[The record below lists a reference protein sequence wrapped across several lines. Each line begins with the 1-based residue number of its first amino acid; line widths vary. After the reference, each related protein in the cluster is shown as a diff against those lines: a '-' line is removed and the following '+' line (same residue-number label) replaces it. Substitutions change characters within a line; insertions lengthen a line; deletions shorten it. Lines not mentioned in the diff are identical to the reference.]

1 MLMTNDNIRLY
12 PHDHFFAKT
21 IIRLIPKEVHPNHVT
36 ILRFLLIPPV
46 LYYLALEAWSPALGF
61 FLFAAFT
68 DALDGSLA
76 RVRKQITMWGTVA
89 DPIADKLLIGTTVV
103 LFVAK
108 EIHPLFAA
116 VVILIELMIGAG
128 AYYRKTKG
136 RYVAANEYGKIK
148 MFLQVLGVSLLI
160 LAKLIGLPLAVQF
173 GVGTLSLAIVFAI
186 VSLLTYGF

>member
-1 MLMTNDNIRLY
+1 MMMTNETIRLY
-12 PHDHFFAKT
+12 PQDRLFAKT
-21 IIRLIPKEVHPNHVT
+21 LIRLIPKDVHPNHVT
-36 ILRFLLIPPV
+36 ILRFLMIPPV
-46 LYYLALEAWSPALGF
+46 LYYLWMEAWPAALGF

-76 RVRKQITMWGTVA
+76 RVRKQITLWGTVA

-103 LFVAK
+103 IFVAK

-116 VVILIELMIGAG
+116 VIIMMEILIAGG

-148 MFLQVLGVSLLI
+148 MFLQVIGVSLLMV
-160 LAKLIGLPLAVQF
+160 AKIAGLPLAVQF
-173 GVGTLSLAIVFAI
+173 GVGTLALAIVFAI